1 MARALRCVKQFAAQ
15 DSLKPP
21 FRNAKI
27 FAQYSWR
34 YFARRKNRLRQNA
47 VFGLMPSFAERRKQW
62 VISSVGRASA
72 LQAECRR
79 FDSVITHHFF
89 GYLIRQ
95 IFCAVVAQLVRVPA
109 CHAGGRGFEPRPP
122 RQNLNRIRCIMDAV
136 FLRPAVLPVAHVA
149 KKAA

>member
-79 FDSVITHHFF
+79 FDSVITHQFLPVALTAV
-89 GYLIRQ
+89 G
-95 IFCAVVAQLVRVPA
+95 CAVVAQLVRVPA